1 MSLKK
6 TKNLSN
12 KKLLDEHLTW
22 HTTTFQVGGS
32 LGGRNKTCS
41 PPCSFLNLEC
51 ERGSTINFVSRRYTK
66 GVPFLPKM
74 VYKRDLRAEPP
85 RVKLFKV
92 APPPRD
98 SL

>member
-1 MSLKK
+1 MSLEK

-32 LGGRNKTCS
+32 VGEETKRVLRH
-41 PPCSFLNLEC
+41 
-51 ERGSTINFVSRRYTK
+51 GSTINFVNRKYTK

-74 VYKRDLRAEPP
+74 VYKRERAWILE
-85 RVKLFKV
+85 R
-92 APPPRD
+92 
-98 SL
+98 SLPG